1 MRLLKKQVLL
11 RLVNSYIV
19 DSPQPANLSYLWNFG
34 SLLGTCLILQI
45 LTGIFLAMH
54 YQPHVDFAFNS
65 VEHIMRDVNN
75 GWAVRYTHANVASF
89 FFIFVYAQISNIIS
103 IKLLNSQHKINL
115 ISNNKFNFADFFKS
129 KIITDFLNIIKPK
142 NMTAENNQ
150 KIEQPSPS
158 SNLEKDFIEW
168 FVGFSDA
175 ESSFMINT
183 RNNKEVHFIF
193 QITLHIE
200 DIGTLYTIR
209 EKLGF
214 GVISI
219 KGNTCSFYVRS
230 FKNIVEKLLPI
241 FDKCSLLTHK
251 QLNYRDWRKAVILK
265 KLEQENSRSLG
276 IDAFNEIV
284 RLKNSINT
292 QRINFEG
299 YSVSKD
305 MLTKNWLIGFIEGD
319 GTFYFSNSSVVLG
332 ISQKDK
338 QILESISDFLN
349 NIPIS
354 PPFNNL
360 VVPGKPNCII
370 KNNTN
375 SYQLVITDKDVLFQ
389 YIYPY
394 FIESS
399 FYSRKRIDFTIWS
412 LVLYL
417 FILGYHNLPKGKEV
431 LLKLSNSMNSKRY
444 FSDLSDLIDLDE
456 IKSLFEIEP
465 PFDIYSGKSNFILA
479 KEYSLYKGSRKG
491 FKVYIYK
498 NGVEIKGSPFDS
510 FRSGGKAIKLNSVS
524 SIRNYLD
531 TGKIFKDGYTFYSTP
546 HTLRV
551 AFGLCR

>member
-45 LTGIFLAMH
+45 LTGKFLAMH

-510 FRSGGKAIKLNSVS
+510 LRSGGKAIKLNSVS

-546 HTLRV
+546 NTLRV
-551 AFGLCR
+551 AFGL

>member
-1 MRLLKKQVLL
+1 
-11 RLVNSYIV
+11 
-19 DSPQPANLSYLWNFG
+19 
-34 SLLGTCLILQI
+34 
-45 LTGIFLAMH
+45 
-54 YQPHVDFAFNS
+54 
-65 VEHIMRDVNN
+65 
-75 GWAVRYTHANVASF
+75 
-89 FFIFVYAQISNIIS
+89 
-103 IKLLNSQHKINL
+103 
-115 ISNNKFNFADFFKS
+115 
-129 KIITDFLNIIKPK
+129 
-142 NMTAENNQ
+142 
-150 KIEQPSPS
+150 
-158 SNLEKDFIEW
+158 
-168 FVGFSDA
+168 
-175 ESSFMINT
+175 MI
-183 RNNKEVHFIF
+183 
-193 QITLHIE
+193 
-200 DIGTLYTIR
+200 
-209 EKLGF
+209 
-214 GVISI
+214 
-219 KGNTCSFYVRS
+219 
-230 FKNIVEKLLPI
+230 
-241 FDKCSLLTHK
+241 
-251 QLNYRDWRKAVILK
+251 
-265 KLEQENSRSLG
+265 
-276 IDAFNEIV
+276 
-284 RLKNSINT
+284 
-292 QRINFEG
+292 
-299 YSVSKD
+299 
-305 MLTKNWLIGFIEGD
+305 TKNWLVGFIEGD

-510 FRSGGKAIKLNSVS
+510 LRSGGKAIKLNSVS

-551 AFGLCR
+551 AFGL